1 MSFADFP
8 EQHLAAELLQR
19 SLRRGRLAHAYLF
32 IGATTEQSEAVALT
46 LAKTVNCQRPKV
58 SDEGRAFDCCDECS
72 SCQRIAAANH
82 PDIQWLRPES
92 KLRLIL
98 IDQIQDLLQT
108 IYLKPS
114 EAGHK
119 VVILT
124 GADRMTPQAANAL
137 LKTLEEPPPKS
148 VLILTTTDA
157 GRVLETI
164 TSRCLR
170 LNFTAETQRQF
181 SPAQLAFLTAFS
193 QMAEAGTGAPM
204 GRYRLLG
211 VLLAELAR
219 LRGEIEAALTS
230 RSPLEKYDDA
240 EPKLREKWEDELT
253 AAIEGEY
260 RSQRSQLLN
269 VIHWWLRD
277 VWMLKTCATDEL
289 VHFGQFKKSA
299 ETVSNRIGRDSALS
313 NLTVLEKA
321 QRLLNSN
328 VQEALALEVGFLGLN
343 V

>member
-1 MSFADFP
+1 M
-8 EQHLAAELLQR
+8 QR
-19 SLRRGRLAHAYLF
+19 SLRHGRLAHAYLF
-32 IGATTEQSEAVALT
+32 IGATAEQSEAVAMT
-46 LAKTVNCQRPKV
+46 LAKTVNCQRPKL
-58 SDEGRAFDCCDECS
+58 SEEGRAFDSCDECS
-72 SCQRIAAANH
+72 SCRRIAEANH

-98 IDQIQDLLQT
+98 IDQVQELLQT
-108 IYLKPS
+108 IYLKPA

-119 VVILT
+119 VVVIA
-124 GADRMTPQAANAL
+124 GADRMTHQAANAL

-193 QMAEAGTGAPM
+193 QMAEAGTGSPM

-211 VLLAELAR
+211 VLLAELTR
-219 LRGEIEAALTS
+219 LREEIEGTLSA
-230 RSPLEKYDDA
+230 RSPLERHDEAD
-240 EPKLREKWEDELT
+240 PKLREKWEDELS

-277 VWMLKTCATDEL
+277 VWLLKICAAGEL
-289 VHFGQFKKSA
+289 VHFDQFRSS
-299 ETVSNRIGRDSALS
+299 TNVISQRINIESALT

-328 VQEALALEVGFLGLN
+328 VQETLALEVGFLGLS